1 MRVIFSEQCH
11 KKIILTTYFRRW
23 FVCGG
28 VLRSPFAFVVQRG
41 AAVWQRHRQVLV
53 PQQAVTRPLQLLVQA
68 AALLLHRLM
77 DTAETLREPW
87 RRLALSKP
95 ETQQA
100 RDSAS
105 QRLSK
110 PETQQATQALSKPH
124 RHSASHTGTQ
134 QATQALSKPHRHSAS
149 HRHSANHTHSASHT
163 GTQQAMQALSK
174 PRRHSASHTGTRQA
188 TQALSKPHRHSAS
201 HTDTQQATQA
211 LSKPQT
217 LSKPH
222 RHSASHVST
231 QPSHTK
237 HSATQ
242 TLGTDTRLAASAHI
256 FAPLQIRVHP
266 LQLVVELAE
275 YVLLLSLKVLLLRHS
290 SQRHPLLR
298 HCGHQ
303 GHSQALG
310 TAGQDNT

>member
-1 MRVIFSEQCH
+1 MHHRVIFSEQCH

-100 RDSAS
+100 
-105 QRLSK
+105 
-110 PETQQATQALSKPH
+110 TQALSKPH
-124 RHSASHTGTQ
+124 RHSTSHTGTQ
-134 QATQALSKPHRHSAS
+134 
-149 HRHSANHTHSASHT
+149 
-163 GTQQAMQALSK
+163 
-174 PRRHSASHTGTRQA
+174 QA

-231 QPSHTK
+231 QLATQNTPPHRR
-237 HSATQ
+237 SAQ
-242 TLGTDTRLAASAHI
+242 TLG
-256 FAPLQIRVHP
+256 
-266 LQLVVELAE
+266 
-275 YVLLLSLKVLLLRHS
+275 
-290 SQRHPLLR
+290 
-298 HCGHQ
+298 
-303 GHSQALG
+303 
-310 TAGQDNT
+310 